1 MKIDITKPLT
11 EHIER
16 YKSKYAKLLN
26 LMKSSKDTF
35 YSVDYHGVLA
45 QDKAKKDLL
54 LSALVPHNPL
64 LVDNLMSN
72 PGLSYEDVKNH
83 LCTLPSNQF
92 KEGFVDGFRNSNGGT
107 AGGATATV
115 KVDKAMITGVGE
127 LSSRRASTKRMTAR
141 NRRIMSQCS

>member
-1 MKIDITKPLT
+1 M
-11 EHIER
+11 
-16 YKSKYAKLLN
+16 
-26 LMKSSKDTF
+26 
-35 YSVDYHGVLA
+35 LA

-54 LSALVPHNPL
+54 LSALITYNPL

-92 KEGFVDGFRNSNGGT
+92 KEGFVDGFRNGGGIT
-107 AGGATATV
+107 GSATATV
-115 KVDKAMITGVGE
+115 KVDKAMIAGTGE

-141 NRRIMSQCS
+141 NRRIMS